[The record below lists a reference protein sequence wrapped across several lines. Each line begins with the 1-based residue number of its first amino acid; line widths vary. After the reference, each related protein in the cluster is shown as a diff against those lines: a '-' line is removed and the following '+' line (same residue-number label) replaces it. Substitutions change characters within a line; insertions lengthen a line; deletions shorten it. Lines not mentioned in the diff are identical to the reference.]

1 MELYVCA
8 RENDNDTNIATY
20 LCLRK
25 CKLNA
30 KKANAKVTPMLARQV
45 TARKAAGATVTTL
58 NLAIRKKIHLL
69 AIFSIVT
76 RNKSCSRWRLINFFS
91 FYLFLEIF
99 LSLFFRSV

>member
-8 RENDNDTNIATY
+8 RENDNDANIATY

-58 NLAIRKKIHLL
+58 NLTIRKKIHLL
-69 AIFSIVT
+69 PSQY
-76 RNKSCSRWRLINFFS
+76 SR
-91 FYLFLEIF
+91 
-99 LSLFFRSV
+99 

>member
-8 RENDNDTNIATY
+8 RKRQHANIATY

-58 NLAIRKKIHLL
+58 NLAIRKK
-69 AIFSIVT
+69 SICYP
-76 RNKSCSRWRLINFFS
+76 RNILDSDS
-91 FYLFLEIF
+91 
-99 LSLFFRSV
+99 